1 VSERLVEIATR
12 LEQIANALA
21 EPDAEDERVQELAR
35 EAGEL
40 ATEAGAQA
48 EAALREAAADE

>member
-1 VSERLVEIATR
+1 MSERLVEIATR